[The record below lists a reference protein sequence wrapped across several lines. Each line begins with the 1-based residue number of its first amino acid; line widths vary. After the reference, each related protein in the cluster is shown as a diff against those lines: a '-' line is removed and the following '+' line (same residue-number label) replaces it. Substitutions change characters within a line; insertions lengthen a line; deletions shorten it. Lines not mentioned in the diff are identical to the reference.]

1 MEQTTGTAPAL
12 SRFNLWLMTISA
24 GLVVANI
31 YYCQPMLGKIAA
43 EFKVT
48 ETTVSSI
55 ATMTQIGY
63 AAGLLFIVPLGDM
76 LQRKRL
82 ILVDFIFIILA
93 LLAMALFKNIYA
105 LIGISFLI
113 GFTSVVP
120 QLFVPMAAQLAT
132 DQQRGKAIG
141 TVMSGLLIGILC
153 SRTLSGYIGEHLG
166 WREMYYIAAGV
177 MLLNAMALW
186 RYLPE
191 LPVHY
196 KGNYGNLMKSLIHY
210 TRTTPQLRLAALRG
224 ALGFA
229 SFSAFWTTLVFLM
242 EGPPFFKGSDVAG
255 AFGLVGAGGAIAASL
270 AGRLS
275 NKIAP
280 NKIILL
286 TISLMILSW
295 IVFGFSA
302 ASIPGLVLGILLLDL
317 GLQATHITNQTII
330 FALYPEARNRLN
342 TVYMVTYFIGG
353 ASGTFLGSLAW
364 HQWQWMGV
372 VIVGIC
378 STGLAMVLHLLYAHK
393 KRADKVAEKAIPVSG
408 QQS

>member
-1 MEQTTGTAPAL
+1 MKNTTETAPVL

-82 ILVDFIFIILA
+82 ILVDFIFIILS
-93 LLAMALFKNIYA
+93 LLAMALFKNIYV

-153 SRTLSGYIGEHLG
+153 SRTISGYIGEHLG
-166 WREMYYIAAGV
+166 WREMYYIAAGI
-177 MLLNAMALW
+177 MLLNGMALW
-186 RYLPE
+186 KFLPE
-191 LPVHY
+191 LQVHY
-196 KGNYGNLMKSLIHY
+196 KGSYGNLMKSLIHY

-275 NKIAP
+275 NKIVS
-280 NKIILL
+280 NKILLL
-286 TISLMILSW
+286 TISLMIISW
-295 IVFGFSA
+295 VVFGFSA
-302 ASIPGLVLGILLLDL
+302 ASIPGLILGILFLDL

-364 HQWQWMGV
+364 HKWQWMGV
-372 VIVGIC
+372 VVVGIC
-378 STGLAMVLHLLYAHK
+378 CTAMAMVLHLMYAGK
-393 KRADKVAEKAIPVSG
+393 TRKAAIPEENPAEVIS
-408 QQS
+408 

>member
-1 MEQTTGTAPAL
+1 MENATPVL

-76 LQRKRL
+76 LQRKKL
-82 ILVDFIFIILA
+82 ILVDFVFIILS
-93 LLAMALFKNIYA
+93 LLAMALFRNIYA
-105 LIGISFLI
+105 LIGVSFLI

-153 SRTLSGYIGEHLG
+153 SRTISGYIGQHLG
-166 WREMYYIAAGV
+166 WREMYYIAAGI
-177 MLLNAMALW
+177 MLLNGIALW
-186 RYLPE
+186 RFLPE
-191 LPVHY
+191 LQIHY
-196 KGNYGNLMKSLIHY
+196 KGSYSNLMKSLIHY
-210 TRTTPQLRLAALRG
+210 TKSTPQLRLAAIRG

-275 NKIAP
+275 NRIVP
-280 NKIILL
+280 NKIILI

-295 IVFGFSA
+295 VVFGFSG
-302 ASIPGLVLGILLLDL
+302 ASIAGLVLGILLLDL

-353 ASGTFLGSLAW
+353 ATGTFLGSLAW
-364 HQWQWMGV
+364 HKAQWIGV
-372 VIVGIC
+372 SVLGGCFTV
-378 STGLAMVLHLLYAHK
+378 LALIFHLLYSGR
-393 KRADKVAEKAIPVSG
+393 KRVAKTEEQPEPVPDHSV
-408 QQS
+408 

>member
-1 MEQTTGTAPAL
+1 MPVL

-55 ATMTQIGY
+55 ATLTQIGY

-76 LQRKRL
+76 LQRKKL
-82 ILVDFIFIILA
+82 ILVDFVFIILS
-93 LLAMALFKNIYA
+93 LLAMAMLKNIYA
-105 LIGISFLI
+105 LIAVSFFI

-132 DQQRGKAIG
+132 DEQRGKAIG

-153 SRTLSGYIGEHLG
+153 SRTLSGYIGQHLG
-166 WREMYYIAAGV
+166 WREMYYIAAGI

-186 RYLPE
+186 RFLPE
-191 LPVHY
+191 LQVHY

-210 TRTTPQLRLAALRG
+210 TRSTPQLRLAALRG

-275 NKIAP
+275 NKIVP
-280 NKIILL
+280 NKILL
-286 TISLMILSW
+286 ITISLMIISW
-295 IVFGFSA
+295 LVFGLSA

-330 FALYPEARNRLN
+330 FSLYPEARNRLN

-364 HQWQWMGV
+364 HKWQWMGV
-372 VIVGIC
+372 VIVGLC
-378 STGLAMVLHLLYAHK
+378 STGLAMVLHLIYANKRK
-393 KRADKVAEKAIPVSG
+393 KQATAEESLLEQVSEG
-408 QQS
+408 Q

>member
-1 MEQTTGTAPAL
+1 MENATPVL

-76 LQRKRL
+76 LQRKKL
-82 ILVDFIFIILA
+82 ILVDFVFIILS
-93 LLAMALFKNIYA
+93 LLAMALFRNIYA
-105 LIGISFLI
+105 LIGVSFLI

-153 SRTLSGYIGEHLG
+153 SRTISGYIGQHLG
-166 WREMYYIAAGV
+166 WREMYYIAAGI
-177 MLLNAMALW
+177 MLLNGIALW
-186 RYLPE
+186 RFLPE
-191 LPVHY
+191 LQIHY
-196 KGNYGNLMKSLIHY
+196 KGSYSNLMKSLIHY
-210 TRTTPQLRLAALRG
+210 TKSTPQLRLAAIRG

-275 NKIAP
+275 NRIVP
-280 NKIILL
+280 NKIILI

-295 IVFGFSA
+295 VVFGFSG
-302 ASIPGLVLGILLLDL
+302 ASIAGLVLGILLLDL

-330 FALYPEARNRLN
+330 FSLYPEARNRLN

-353 ASGTFLGSLAW
+353 ATGTFLGSLAW
-364 HQWQWMGV
+364 HKAQWIGV
-372 VIVGIC
+372 SVLGGCFTV
-378 STGLAMVLHLLYAHK
+378 LALIFHLLYSGR
-393 KRADKVAEKAIPVSG
+393 KRVAKTEEQPEPVPDHSV
-408 QQS
+408 

>member
-1 MEQTTGTAPAL
+1 MEKATPAL

-63 AAGLLFIVPLGDM
+63 AAGMLFIVPLGDM
-76 LQRKRL
+76 LQRKKL
-82 ILVDFIFIILA
+82 ILVDFVFIILS
-93 LLAMALFKNIYA
+93 LLAMALFRNIYA
-105 LIGISFLI
+105 LIAVSFLI

-132 DQQRGKAIG
+132 DEQRGKAIG

-153 SRTLSGYIGEHLG
+153 SRTISGYIGEHLG
-166 WREMYYIAAGV
+166 WREMYYIAAGI
-177 MLLNAMALW
+177 MLLNGIALW
-186 RYLPE
+186 RFLPE
-191 LPVHY
+191 LQIHY

-210 TRTTPQLRLAALRG
+210 TKSTPQLRLAAIRG

-275 NKIAP
+275 NRIVP
-280 NKIILL
+280 NKILL
-286 TISLMILSW
+286 ITISLMILSW
-295 IVFGFSA
+295 IVFGFSG
-302 ASIPGLVLGILLLDL
+302 ASIAGLVLGILLLDL

-364 HQWQWMGV
+364 HKWQWPGV
-372 VIVGIC
+372 AVLGFC
-378 STGLAMVLHLLYAHK
+378 FTALALVFHLLYSGRKAAK
-393 KRADKVAEKAIPVSG
+393 KAEQKEETELVS
-408 QQS
+408 

>member
-1 MEQTTGTAPAL
+1 MEKATPAL
-12 SRFNLWLMTISA
+12 SCFNLWLMTISA

-43 EFKVT
+43 DFKVT

-76 LQRKRL
+76 LQRKKL
-82 ILVDFIFIILA
+82 ILVDFVFIILS
-93 LLAMALFKNIYA
+93 LMAMALFRNIYA
-105 LIGISFLI
+105 LIAVSFLI

-132 DQQRGKAIG
+132 DEQRGKAIG

-153 SRTLSGYIGEHLG
+153 SRTISGYIGQHLG
-166 WREMYYIAAGV
+166 WREMYYIAAGI
-177 MLLNAMALW
+177 MLLNGIALW
-186 RYLPE
+186 RFLPE
-191 LPVHY
+191 LQIHY

-210 TRTTPQLRLAALRG
+210 TRSTPQLRLAAIRG

-275 NKIAP
+275 NRIVP
-280 NKIILL
+280 NKILL
-286 TISLMILSW
+286 ITISLMILSW
-295 IVFGFSA
+295 IVFGFSG
-302 ASIPGLVLGILLLDL
+302 ASIAGLVLGILLLDL

-330 FALYPEARNRLN
+330 FGLYPEARNRLN

-364 HQWQWMGV
+364 HKWQWTGV
-372 VIVGIC
+372 AVLGFC
-378 STGLAMVLHLLYAHK
+378 FTALALVFHLLYSGS
-393 KRADKVAEKAIPVSG
+393 KAAKASGQKEETEPVS
-408 QQS
+408 